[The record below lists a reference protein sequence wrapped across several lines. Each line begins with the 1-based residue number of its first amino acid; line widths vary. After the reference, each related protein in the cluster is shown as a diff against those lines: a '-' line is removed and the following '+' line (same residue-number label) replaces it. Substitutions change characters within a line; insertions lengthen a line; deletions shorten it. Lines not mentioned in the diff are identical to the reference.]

1 MLRWQDNPP
10 ALPPTVEMP
19 AQLAGRWAVA
29 HTKPRHE
36 KALAHDLLA
45 RGVGYFLPMVESVRF
60 SGGRKRRVL
69 KPLFSSY
76 LFLCGSSADR
86 TAALRTNRVCRMLE
100 VHDQQ
105 ELVKELTAVCV
116 ALRSSA
122 CVHPCALLAPGRR
135 CRVRAG
141 PLAGLEGTVIR
152 HSKKTRLVLQVSFI
166 GQGAAVEIDADAL
179 EPVE

>member
-10 ALPPTVEMP
+10 ALPPSVEMP

-76 LFLCGSSADR
+76 
-86 TAALRTNRVCRMLE
+86 TACAGCSKST
-100 VHDQQ
+100 
-105 ELVKELTAVCV
+105 TS
-116 ALRSSA
+116 RSS
-122 CVHPCALLAPGRR
+122 
-135 CRVRAG
+135 
-141 PLAGLEGTVIR
+141 
-152 HSKKTRLVLQVSFI
+152 
-166 GQGAAVEIDADAL
+166 
-179 EPVE
+179 